1 MGLCGKIYKSARLT
15 MKTATAI
22 DHVFTNAVLNS
33 KLKTEIFKTN
43 ISDHFPIISATNFW
57 MDVDTKEELHY
68 LVKRIIYENSIE
80 LFKNKL
86 QNVWWS
92 DIKTFNDVGN
102 AYANFLEIICLLYD
116 KCFTNRDVNLKP
128 KE

>member
-1 MGLCGKIYKSARLT
+1 
-15 MKTATAI
+15 MKTATVI

-33 KLKTEIFKTN
+33 KFKTEIFKTN

-102 AYANFLEIICLLYD
+102 AYGNFLEIICLLYD